1 MENRNSALTHLL
13 LISCAIGSLL
23 SLPLQAADDIRDG
36 RIILDRDVQPRS
48 VGRPPLHPDP
58 YPTTVNANPSARVKQ
73 MTSNTELS
81 DGDFAGVSS
90 GSTISG
96 SVMPN
101 GVNLQGLNSVTNPNG
116 LTGMS
121 AGHGGGS
128 GGAIS
133 GTINRSL
140 NSGLAPLGRLAGG
153 Q

>member
-1 MENRNSALTHLL
+1 MRNNNSGLIRLL
-13 LISCAIGSLL
+13 LIVCVVSSMLG
-23 SLPLQAADDIRDG
+23 LPGQATGDGKDG
-36 RIILDRDVQPRS
+36 RIVLTRDVQPRA

-58 YPTTVNANPSARVKQ
+58 NPTTANANPSAQVRQ
-73 MTSNTELS
+73 MTSNAELN

-90 GSTISG
+90 GSSISRHI
-96 SVMPN
+96 MPN
-101 GVNLQGLNSVTNPNG
+101 GVSPQGLSSVSNANG

-140 NSGLAPLGRLAGG
+140 NSGLAPLGRLTGG